1 MMKQYDE
8 IRIQNLEVF
17 ANHGVFQ
24 EETNLGQKFLFSLT
38 MYTDTRKAGK
48 SDCLEE
54 SIHYGEVSQFIT
66 EYTKTHTRK
75 LIEAAAED
83 LATALL
89 LHYPLLKGVTLELE
103 KPWAPVGLPL
113 ETVSVK
119 ISRFWHRSYIALG
132 SNLGDKKAYLDQAVK
147 ALHEHPQCRVQK
159 VSSDLVTEPDGGV
172 EQDDFL
178 NACLALDTLLFPQ
191 ELLDLLHEI
200 EQAAHRERLIHW
212 GPRTLDLDILLYD
225 NEVLETEDLI
235 IPHIEMHKR
244 NFVLKPLAEIAS
256 YKRHPILGK
265 TVGELLA
272 ALPE

>member
-159 VSSDLVTEPDGGV
+159 VSSYLVTEPYGGV

-178 NACLALDTLLFPQ
+178 NACLALDTLLSPH

-244 NFVLKPLAEIAS
+244 DFVLKPLAEIAS

>member
-66 EYTKTHTRK
+66 DYTRKHTRK

-89 LHYPLLKGVTLELE
+89 LHYPLLKGVTLELK

-119 ISRFWHRSYIALG
+119 ISRFWHRAYIALG
-132 SNLGDKKAYLDQAVK
+132 SNLGDKKAYLDQAIK
-147 ALHEHPQCRVQK
+147 ALKQHKECRVQR
-159 VSSDLVTEPDGGV
+159 VSSYLVTEPYGGV

-178 NACLALDTLLFPQ
+178 NACLSLDTLLSPE

-235 IPHIEMHKR
+235 IPHVEMHKR
-244 NFVLKPLAEIAS
+244 DFVLKPLAEIAPN
-256 YKRHPILGK
+256 KRHPILGK
-265 TVGELLA
+265 TIGELA
-272 ALPE
+272 AQLSK

>member
-8 IRIQNLEVF
+8 IHVQNLEVF

-24 EETNLGQKFLFSLT
+24 EETNLGQKYLFSLT

-66 EYTKTHTRK
+66 DYTRKHTRK

-89 LHYPLLKGVTLELE
+89 LHYPLLKGVTLELK

-119 ISRFWHRSYIALG
+119 ISRFWHRAYIALG
-132 SNLGDKKAYLDQAVK
+132 SNLGDKKAYLDQAIK
-147 ALHEHPQCRVQK
+147 ALKQHKECRVQK
-159 VSSDLVTEPDGGV
+159 VSSYLVTEPYGGV

-178 NACLALDTLLFPQ
+178 NACLSLDTLLSPE

-235 IPHIEMHKR
+235 IPHVEMHKR
-244 NFVLKPLAEIAS
+244 DFVLKPLAEIAPN
-256 YKRHPILGK
+256 KRHPILGK
-265 TVGELLA
+265 TIGELA
-272 ALPE
+272 AQLSK